1 MLAEEDAIRA
11 DARRQQQAEDQ
22 RLASEQA
29 EKDKSETAEATAI
42 HESGAASE
50 ACSSDAA
57 RLATVEQKLEKF
69 SEEQED
75 MKRQLSSHGHM
86 LQLILKKLS

>member
-1 MLAEEDAIRA
+1 VLAEEDAIRA

-42 HESGAASE
+42 HEPGAASE
-50 ACSSDAA
+50 ASSSDAA
-57 RLATVEQKLEKF
+57 RLDAVEQKLEKF
-69 SEEQED
+69 SEEQVD
-75 MKRQLSSHGHM
+75 MKKQLSSHGHM
-86 LQLILKKLS
+86 LELILKKLS